1 MMINTRL
8 ILIEGLPG
16 AGKTTTTGYLRNLLH
31 HRGVECRQFLEEDRP
46 HPIDCANFEIKGLP
60 EKMLP
65 LWENFVTSAQR
76 EPAITII
83 ESRLWQ
89 NTALF
94 MYMSECSLEEITSFV
109 RKVGRALLPL
119 APVLVY
125 LDQEDT
131 ESALA
136 RLYTWRGELWMN
148 NTIGWTTQY
157 PWFQSR
163 GLHDFAGWVQFFTEW
178 RKVAEQLYDDWPSW
192 KLKILNPHANWP
204 SAYQQM
210 QTFLQVEPNG

>member
-1 MMINTRL
+1 MLNTRL

-16 AGKTTTTGYLRNLLH
+16 AGKTTTTCYLRDVLQ
-31 HRGVECRQFLEEDRP
+31 RSGVECRQYLEEDRQ
-46 HPIDCANFEIKGLP
+46 HPIECTEFAED
-60 EKMLP
+60 MLP
-65 LWENFVTSAQR
+65 LWENFVTQAQC
-76 EPAITII
+76 EPTLTII

-94 MYMSECSLEEITSFV
+94 MYMSECSMEKITCFV
-109 RKVGRALLPL
+109 RKVEQALIPL

-125 LDQEDT
+125 LDQENT

-136 RLYTWRGELWMN
+136 RLYTCRGENWMN
-148 NTIGWTTQY
+148 ETIGWTTQY

-178 RKVAEQLYDDWPSW
+178 RQVAEQLYNDWPVR
-192 KLKILNPHANWP
+192 KLKILDPHANWV

-210 QTFLQVEPNG
+210 RTFLHVDHSE